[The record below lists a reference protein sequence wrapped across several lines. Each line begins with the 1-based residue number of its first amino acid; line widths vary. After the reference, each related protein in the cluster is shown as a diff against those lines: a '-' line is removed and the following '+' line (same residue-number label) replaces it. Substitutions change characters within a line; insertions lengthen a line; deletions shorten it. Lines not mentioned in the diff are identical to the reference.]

1 MPNQLSGLICVET
14 DVLLGGGIGPKYQ
27 AAVEQLRKAY
37 NFGKWKP
44 LMLEQTEYGGRT
56 LKQFPKTHPNA
67 YEFHIS
73 MTRYLKDKAVEIK
86 IARGR
91 GKNPKEKADAGEIT
105 QMRGLVGKLNWASR
119 EGMPQG
125 AGDAS
130 LLAST
135 LPNPNIE
142 DLTEAN
148 AAMRRLIQNDVPVWI
163 RAIPF
168 ADFSLVVFED
178 ASLGNTKGGAA
189 QIGHLVCA
197 TEKKLHDGERAKV
210 SVLVHKSHKNP
221 RAAPSTLLNEAT
233 GMSEA
238 LADSEWIA
246 SWFGLAKDLEYDL
259 RKRHLL
265 NREIKIASL
274 TTCHDNSELD
284 LATITDAKSLYDNLM
299 QEQYTGAEKR
309 AALEICVGC
318 H

>member
-1 MPNQLSGLICVET
+1 
-14 DVLLGGGIGPKYQ
+14 
-27 AAVEQLRKAY
+27 
-37 NFGKWKP
+37 
-44 LMLEQTEYGGRT
+44 
-56 LKQFPKTHPNA
+56 
-67 YEFHIS
+67 
-73 MTRYLKDKAVEIK
+73 
-86 IARGR
+86 
-91 GKNPKEKADAGEIT
+91 
-105 QMRGLVGKLNWASR
+105 MRGLVGKLNWASR

-142 DLTEAN
+142 DRTEAN

-309 AALEICVGC
+309 AALEICVIRDSLESLGGRASS
-318 H
+318 